1 MHPLAFAALL
11 TTFAAEPTED
21 AVVRQAVERGLKR
34 LDEGAASY
42 VTNRQ
47 CFSCHHQATTITAL
61 ATARK
66 RGFAVEKARLAEQVD
81 FTMRTWRGREERL
94 RKGNGSEGG
103 NTMVAYALYALEQA
117 DYPPDETTAALVEY
131 LLERQRPDGSWPALA
146 NRPPTEGSP
155 YPNAALALRGLQVY
169 GPAKEAKEAD
179 ELRSRIAAATA
190 KARDWLLK
198 SKPATTEDRVGH
210 LRALVVIGA
219 EKEHIATA
227 RDVLLKA
234 QRDDGGWAQL
244 PDLGSDAYATGTVLV
259 ALKMAG
265 VRTDDAAYRRG
276 VAYLVR
282 TQRADGAW
290 IVETRS
296 RPVQKFF
303 DNGDPGGKSQ
313 FISFA
318 ATGWATLALLE
329 AVPTPEEPK

>member
-1 MHPLAFAALL
+1 MYPLTFAALL
-11 TTFAAEPTED
+11 TIAAEPAPDD
-21 AVVRQAVERGLKR
+21 AAVRRAIERGLKR
-34 LDEGAASY
+34 LDEGSGNY

-47 CFSCHHQATTITAL
+47 CFSCHHQATAITAL

-66 RGFAVEKARLAEQVD
+66 RGFEINRDRLTEQID

-103 NTMVAYALYALEQA
+103 NTMVAYALYALEQGGYA
-117 DYPPDETTAALVEY
+117 PDETTAALVEY
-131 LLERQRPDGSWPALA
+131 LLDRQRADGSWPALA
-146 NRPPTEGSP
+146 NRPPTEGSA

-169 GPAKEAKEAD
+169 GPAKGAKDAD
-179 ELRSRIAAATA
+179 DLRRRIDAATA
-190 KARDWLLK
+190 KARDWVLR
-198 SKPATTEDRVGH
+198 SKPVTTEDKVGH
-210 LRALVVIGA
+210 LRALVVLGTA
-219 EKEHIATA
+219 KEQIETA
-227 RDVLLKA
+227 RLALLKE

-265 VRTDDAAYRRG
+265 LRTDDAAYRKG

-282 TQRADGAW
+282 TQRDDGAW

-313 FISFA
+313 FISFS

-329 AVPTPEEPK
+329 TVPAR